1 MAFAHEYLDAVLHRG
16 RDGMPP
22 RNFQPNWADAPRQ
35 TKLYRGLDT
44 IELPATV
51 DGDASLRAAF
61 TAEGGTGTAG
71 FTMESLSGMLLES
84 YGRLARRIEINAN
97 DDLDKVQSYRS
108 AKFARGTAS
117 GGGLYPV
124 SIYWVAGPSAP
135 VSPGVYYYN
144 SPQHG
149 IQRLLSGDVS
159 GQVAAALEAAG
170 SDAVTT
176 DQFLLLGLK
185 FWQNAFK
192 YNSFSYHAT
201 TMDIGTVIQTWRLW
215 AGARNLEVRP
225 AFWFDEIRLGEL
237 IGSDPDDE
245 GIFAVVPLAWDGG
258 SHGPA
263 SSPVRSSVRHTDEER
278 SRTVLRFELLQ
289 AIHADTRTGADQ
301 RPVPEALAP
310 ATALPAGDGQRLP
323 LGPADFGP
331 AGVSEALHGRRSSFG
346 EFSALR
352 RLTRAELSTV
362 LAAAE
367 TGAALPCDLSGA
379 DGQGLGLVKFHVF
392 VNHVEDVEPGIY
404 EYVPGTGELAL
415 VKAGSY
421 GTFLQRNYFLNNY
434 NLEQAGAVVVP
445 VVRGNEVIDAVGPRG
460 YRLVNALVGSVAQAV
475 YTASSGIGVGCGAA
489 LGFDNISYMEE
500 LGLED
505 SHEQPLLILMVGHER
520 GRFAGCRFENS

>member
-22 RNFQPNWADAPRQ
+22 RNFQPDWADAPRQ
-35 TKLYRGLDT
+35 TKLYRDLDT
-44 IELPATV
+44 IELPAAV

-61 TAEGGTGTAG
+61 AAGDGTAAGG
-71 FTMESLSGMLLES
+71 FTLQSLSGMLLES

-135 VSPGVYYYN
+135 VTPGVYYYN

-149 IQRLLSGDVS
+149 IQRLLTGDVS
-159 GQVAAALEAAG
+159 GQVAQALRAG
-170 SDAVTT
+170 GADGDTGT

-201 TMDIGTVIQTWRLW
+201 TMDIGTVVQTWRLW
-215 AGARNLEVRP
+215 ARARNLDIRP
-225 AFWFDEIRLGEL
+225 AFWFDEDRLGEL
-237 IGSDPDDE
+237 IGVDPDDE
-245 GIFAVVPLAWDGG
+245 GVFAVVPLAWDGG
-258 SHGPA
+258 RSA
-263 SSPVRSSVRHTDEER
+263 SSPVRSRVRHTDEER

-289 AIHADTRTGADQ
+289 AIHADTRTGADE
-301 RPVPEALAP
+301 RPAPEALAP

-323 LGPADFGP
+323 LGPADFGA
-331 AGVSEALHGRRSSFG
+331 AGLSTALRGRRSSFG
-346 EFSALR
+346 EFSALKK
-352 RLTRAELSTV
+352 LTRTELSTV

-367 TGAALPCDLSGA
+367 TGAALPCDLSTA
-379 DGQGLGLVKFHVF
+379 DGQGLGLVRFHVF
-392 VNHVEDVEPGIY
+392 VNHVEGVEPGVY
-404 EYVPGTGELAL
+404 AYVPDTGELAL
-415 VKAGSY
+415 LKAGSY

-434 NLEQAGAVVVP
+434 NLEQAAAVVVP
-445 VVRGNEVIDAVGPRG
+445 VVRGDAVIDAAGPRG

-500 LGLED
+500 LGAAG
-505 SHEQPLLILMVGHER
+505 SGEQPLLILMVGHER
-520 GRFAGCRFENS
+520 GRYAGCRFENS